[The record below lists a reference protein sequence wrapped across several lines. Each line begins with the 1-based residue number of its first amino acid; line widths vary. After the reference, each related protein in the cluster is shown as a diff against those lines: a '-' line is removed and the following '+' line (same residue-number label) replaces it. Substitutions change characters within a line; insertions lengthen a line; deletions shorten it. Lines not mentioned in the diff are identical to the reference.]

1 MKLVNFGHSQ
11 NILID
16 KEQNEFFFSYETC
29 VAGYTPG
36 EGYWR
41 TTEYYS
47 RTTTKHINRYLD
59 GVNPDKLTMVSPE
72 DIQTALVTF

>member
-1 MKLVNFGHSQ
+1 MKLVNFGSNQ
-11 NILID
+11 TILID
-16 KEQNEFFFSYETC
+16 NEHNEYFFSYETC

-47 RTTTKHINRYLD
+47 RTTTKHINHYLD
-59 GVNPDKLTMVSPE
+59 GVNPDKLTMVSPS
-72 DIQTALVTF
+72 DIETALVTF